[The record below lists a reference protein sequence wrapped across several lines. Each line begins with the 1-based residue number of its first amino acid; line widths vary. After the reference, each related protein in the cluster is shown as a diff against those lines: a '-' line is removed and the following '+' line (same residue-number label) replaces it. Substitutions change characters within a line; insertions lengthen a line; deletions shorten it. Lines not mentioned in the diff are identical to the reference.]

1 MAIPTG
7 PASRPKR
14 KHEDGSSH
22 PVAPGAQDSKPSE
35 AIAPVAPTAN
45 LTSQARTT
53 APLATAPSSSGSAE
67 RPRHREASQRDSGVR
82 EGVRQSGRIPSE
94 FFGRDVMLSPAV
106 LALPVIEFVELL
118 YQGALHLEDLTME
131 ELFRMRD
138 QATWPEVFVSGDPRQ
153 LFTEDMCRRGQF
165 VPIGWHSDALSV
177 ASSKDDAAQDELL
190 KALDLLV
197 GLPVTLYSV
206 PQDAIDAGVNWLY
219 RRSQAA

>member
-7 PASRPKR
+7 PASRPRK
-14 KHEDGSSH
+14 KHEEPQGSIIAQGTADAAVTE
-22 PVAPGAQDSKPSE
+22 PAVVRPAPA
-35 AIAPVAPTAN
+35 AAVT
-45 LTSQARTT
+45 QARTT
-53 APLATAPSSSGSAE
+53 APLGAIGGGIAVD
-67 RPRHREASQRDSGVR
+67 RPKHREASAREGGAR

-106 LALPVIEFVELL
+106 LALPIVEFVELL
-118 YQGALHLEDLTME
+118 YQGALDLEDLTIE

-138 QATWPEVFVSGDPRQ
+138 QATWPEIFVSGDPRQ

-206 PQDAIDAGVNWLY
+206 PQDAVEAGVNWLY
-219 RRSQAA
+219 RRAQSA

>member
-14 KHEDGSSH
+14 KHDDLQGVPQGEAVQEPPRQD
-22 PVAPGAQDSKPSE
+22 AQ
-35 AIAPVAPTAN
+35 AAAPTPAPAN
-45 LTSQARTT
+45 FVRAT
-53 APLATAPSSSGSAE
+53 APLGSTAHQSGTPE
-67 RPRHREASQRDSGVR
+67 RPRHREASHQSHAAR

-106 LALPVIEFVELL
+106 LSLPLVEFIELL
-118 YQGALHLEDLTME
+118 YQGALRLEELTVE

-138 QATWPEVFVSGDPRQ
+138 QSIWPEVFVTGDPRQ

-190 KALDLLV
+190 RALDLLV
-197 GLPVTLYSV
+197 GLPVTVYSV
-206 PQDAIDAGVNWLY
+206 PQDAIDAGINWLY
-219 RRSQAA
+219 RRSPAA